1 MKSRPGWKADVNVQ
15 RTSGDG
21 SASAGAAIVAPA
33 AMTPARVMNC
43 RLEAAI
49 FIPPIAAYAAPFGT
63 RSRRTKVRR
72 LFDFMRRSGPELFR
86 QRAQISPRLSLLS
99 RLPQQ
104 ERRVEHRE
112 RAERSAIPAWIR
124 RPHSARSR
132 NPLPNPQQGLS
143 RRPAEAHQ
151 DFRAREFDLPLDEGQ
166 AGLRL
171 LERRGP
177 VAGRP
182 PRHDIGDIDMIAVKA
197 DGFQH
202 AVEQLS
208 GAPDE
213 GPPDAVLVCARRLAD
228 EHHARPRRAVGEH
241 ELGRRSLE
249 PASVERLEPGPQ
261 SREIARR
268 RGDIAC
274 GNFGW

>member
-1 MKSRPGWKADVNVQ
+1 MKSRPGWKAEVNVH
-15 RTSGDG
+15 RTSGVG
-21 SASAGAAIVAPA
+21 SASAGAAMVAPA

-49 FIPPIAAYAAPFGT
+49 WVPLIAAYAGRFGT

-86 QRAQISPRLSLLS
+86 QRAQIPPRLSLLS

-112 RAERSAIPAWIR
+112 RPERPAIPAWIG

-132 NPLPNPQQGLS
+132 DALPNPQQGLG

-151 DFRAREFDLPLDEGQ
+151 DFRGREFDLPLDEGQ
-166 AGLRL
+166 AGLGL

-177 VAGRP
+177 VAGRA
-182 PRHDIGDIDMIAVKA
+182 PRYDIGDIDMISVEA

-213 GPPDAVLVCARRLAD
+213 GPPDAVLVSARRLAD
-228 EHHARPRRAVGEH
+228 EHHARSRRAVGEH

-249 PASVERLEPGPQ
+249 PASVERLEAGPQ
-261 SREIARR
+261 GHEIARR
-268 RGDIAC
+268 RGEIA
-274 GNFGW
+274 G